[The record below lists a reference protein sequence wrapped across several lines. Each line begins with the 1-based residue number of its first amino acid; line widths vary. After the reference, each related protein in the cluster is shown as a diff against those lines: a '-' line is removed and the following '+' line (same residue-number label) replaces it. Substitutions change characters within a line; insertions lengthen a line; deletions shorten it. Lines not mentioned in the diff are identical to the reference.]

1 VFTHQ
6 QVDPQDELKD
16 QLGITITDLTPRGQ
30 VKIRSR
36 AWSARSKSGF
46 IPSGTKIRVIQMD
59 GIHLIVESI
68 QE

>member
-1 VFTHQ
+1 MATHQ
-6 QVDPQDELKD
+6 QIDPQDEMKG

-36 AWSARSKSGF
+36 VWSARSIAGFVQSGM
-46 IPSGTKIRVIQMD
+46 KIKVIQMD
-59 GIHLIVESI
+59 GIILKVEPM